1 MLPTNYELA
10 NKRFENLLKGL
21 EKHPELFATYH
32 QIIHDQFKEGIV
44 ETAPQISNK
53 PGHWAI
59 PENIHPPPP
68 PPWTTLEIL

>member
-10 NKRFENLLKGL
+10 NKRFQNLLERL

-32 QIIHDQFKEGIV
+32 QIIQDQLKEGIV

-53 PGHWAI
+53 PEHYI
-59 PENIHPPPP
+59 QHKPVV
-68 PPWTTLEIL
+68 LEKA